1 MTAASTDP
9 STPLRTTPLRTVV
22 ALTPVAGSILFPLL
36 VPLLM
41 VRVSITAG
49 VIAAVLIGSLWFI
62 AMLRTAEMP
71 GHS

>member
-9 STPLRTTPLRTVV
+9 TTPLRTVV

>member
-9 STPLRTTPLRTVV
+9 STPLRTTSLRTVV
-22 ALTPVAGSILFPLL
+22 ALTPVAGSILFPLV

>member
-1 MTAASTDP
+1 M
-9 STPLRTTPLRTVV
+9 V